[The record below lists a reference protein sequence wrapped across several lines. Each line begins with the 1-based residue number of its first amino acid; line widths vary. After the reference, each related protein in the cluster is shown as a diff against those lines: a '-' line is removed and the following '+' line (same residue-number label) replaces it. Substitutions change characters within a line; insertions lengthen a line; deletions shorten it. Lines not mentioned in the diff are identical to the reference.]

1 MRNVTYSSFRKD
13 MKSELRACR
22 DDAEPVLIVN
32 LDESENAVV
41 INVRDY
47 EALMETI
54 RIYENRPLHDKIL
67 KGLEELRSGAVQ
79 ERDLLD
85 A

>member
-1 MRNVTYSSFRKD
+1 MRTVTYSLFREN

-32 LDESENAVV
+32 RDESENAVV

-67 KGLEELRSGAVQ
+67 KGIEEMRRGEAR